1 MPDKTSI
8 DHLFRKIAQNHEEP
22 YCSDDWQDLQ
32 ARLKACGLQ
41 RTRPYFSALKILFWA
56 AVVGLGLSL
65 SQSSAPQK
73 ALLHYAQTDSQEVK
87 SASAFKEQAQSR
99 QDLALPSPDRASTPQ
114 QPNGE
119 PTLAPGSTSLSSLG
133 QERGILKQEL
143 PGIVILEKKSF
154 SDVSKTNQASVNPH
168 LLTPLPRQALQLPV
182 LKAPDFFMPP
192 AFVGRPIA
200 LARGLR
206 SLFRP
211 RPRPLDDTLRKE
223 YPTQAFHAGLIY
235 PLSTNH
241 WKAFEV
247 RNRLSLHGLLGVSA
261 ALQGFEA
268 AGLGN
273 ISTDYAEGA
282 QLAGLFNIVN
292 KDVKG
297 FQGAGLFNLSGRRL
311 QGVQAS
317 GIFNFAGY
325 RKLLP
330 YIHPVRLYESK
341 GFNAQ
346 AAGIMNIDLHNTQNF
361 QGAAIANV
369 AKKVK
374 GFQGSSILNVA
385 EAVEGIQVSG
395 LVNVASRVK
404 GVQLGLINVAD
415 SVRGVPIGLLSIVR
429 QNGFR
434 RLEMWAGETFYANL
448 GLKVGVRPF
457 YNIFALS
464 SQYNTAD
471 FRWAFGYGFG
481 TEHLLRNGLYIN
493 GEAIFYHIN
502 EGREITR
509 AFNSLI
515 QFKLSL
521 VREGASRSGFFFG
534 PTLNLLASQLRNGQ
548 DSVGSR
554 IAPWSF
560 IDETINK
567 RTRLKMWLGFN
578 AGVRF

>member
-1 MPDKTSI
+1 MEKEDFWDAQKTGRA
-8 DHLFRKIAQNHEEP
+8 F
-22 YCSDDWQDLQ
+22 
-32 ARLKACGLQ
+32 
-41 RTRPYFSALKILFWA
+41 ILNP
-56 AVVGLGLSL
+56 VL
-65 SQSSAPQK
+65 
-73 ALLHYAQTDSQEVK
+73 
-87 SASAFKEQAQSR
+87 AF
-99 QDLALPSPDRASTPQ
+99 
-114 QPNGE
+114 
-119 PTLAPGSTSLSSLG
+119 
-133 QERGILKQEL
+133 
-143 PGIVILEKKSF
+143 
-154 SDVSKTNQASVNPH
+154 
-168 LLTPLPRQALQLPV
+168 LPRQALQEPA
-182 LKAPDFFMPP
+182 LKAPNTFP
-192 AFVGRPIA
+192 APVFVGQTIA
-200 LARGLR
+200 NGRGLR
-206 SLFRP
+206 NLFRP
-211 RPRPLDDTLRKE
+211 RPRPLDDTLHKE
-223 YPTQAFHAGLIY
+223 YPTQVFHAGLLY

-261 ALQGFEA
+261 ALKGFEA

-273 ISTDYAEGA
+273 ITSDYAEGV

-297 FQGAGLFNLSGRRL
+297 FQGAGFFNLSGRRL
-311 QGVQAS
+311 QGIQAA

-330 YIHPVRLYESK
+330 LVHPVRLYKNE
-341 GFNAQ
+341 GLNAQ
-346 AAGIMNIDLHNTQNF
+346 AAGIINVDLHNTQNF

-374 GFQGSSILNVA
+374 GFQGSGILNIA
-385 EAVEGIQVSG
+385 EEVEGIQVSG
-395 LVNVASRVK
+395 LMNVAQRVK
-404 GVQLGLINVAD
+404 GVQLGIINVAD
-415 SVRGVPIGLLSIVR
+415 SVQGVPIGLLSIVR

-448 GLKVGVRPF
+448 GFKIGVRPF

-464 SQYNTAD
+464 SQYNTTD

-481 TEHLLRNGLYIN
+481 TEHLLRNGLYLN
-493 GEAIFYHIN
+493 GEAILYHIN

-515 QFKLSL
+515 QFKVSL
-521 VREGASRSGFFFG
+521 VREGISRSGFFFG

-560 IDETINK
+560 VDETINK